1 MVPLTSAG
9 NLNGRTEEEKQSRNE
24 KKKLKQNEEIEKS
37 MAKAWEEK
45 RRMRN

>member
-9 NLNGRTEEEKQSRNE
+9 NLNGRTEEEKQSKRYIKKN

-37 MAKAWEEK
+37 MAKA
-45 RRMRN
+45 

>member
-9 NLNGRTEEEKQSRNE
+9 NLNGRTEEEKQS